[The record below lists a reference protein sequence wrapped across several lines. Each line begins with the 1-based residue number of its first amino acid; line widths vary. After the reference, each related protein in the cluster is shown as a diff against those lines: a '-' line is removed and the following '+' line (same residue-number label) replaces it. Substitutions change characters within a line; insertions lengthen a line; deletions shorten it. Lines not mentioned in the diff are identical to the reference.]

1 MMKKNITEYNYVG
14 KKVIIR
20 CDLNVP
26 ILNGKITDDTR
37 IKESLHSIKYLIEK
51 KAKIIILS
59 HLGKVKTEE
68 DKKANTLYPVYL
80 RLKELLNTE
89 VYFSKELT
97 GRDLETKINKLYPGQ
112 VLLLENTRYLDVPN
126 KLESNC
132 DEELSKY
139 WASLADIFIDDAY
152 GTAHRTHASNVG
164 IAKYLPN
171 ALGFLMEK
179 EVTNLEEII
188 EENTHPFVLVLGGKK
203 ISDKTLVIDNLI
215 KKCDYLLLGG
225 GMCFTFLK
233 AQNYNVGSSI
243 VEDNNLP
250 YCKNLLREYSPK
262 IILPLDIMTNNKQ
275 VKDINA
281 LDNEDIGYDI
291 GPKTITQF
299 KNILSLAKRVIINGP
314 MGIYE
319 EPSFANGTKEIYE
332 ILKEKHIKTLIGGG
346 DSAASVNLLGYNN
359 CFYHISTGGGATLE
373 YLSGKKLPGIEI
385 INDK

>member
-1 MMKKNITEYNYVG
+1 MKKNITDYNYVG

-188 EENTHPFVLVLGGKK
+188 EENTHPFVVVLGGKK

-250 YCKNLLREYSPK
+250 YCKNLLREYSSK

-281 LDNEDIGYDI
+281 LVNEDIGYDI

>member
-1 MMKKNITEYNYVG
+1 MKKNITDYNYVG

-250 YCKNLLREYSPK
+250 YCKNLLREYSSK

>member
-250 YCKNLLREYSPK
+250 YCKNLLREYSSK

-359 CFYHISTGGGATLE
+359 CFYHISTGGGAALE

>member
-1 MMKKNITEYNYVG
+1 MKKNITEYNYVG

-89 VYFSKELT
+89 VYFSRELT

-188 EENTHPFVLVLGGKK
+188 EENTHPFVVVLGGKK

>member
-1 MMKKNITEYNYVG
+1 MKKNITEYNYVG

-132 DEELSKY
+132 NEELSKY

-188 EENTHPFVLVLGGKK
+188 EENTHPFVVVLGGKK
-203 ISDKTLVIDNLI
+203 ISDKTRVIDNLI

-250 YCKNLLREYSPK
+250 YCKNLLREYSSK

>member
-1 MMKKNITEYNYVG
+1 MKKNITEYNYVG

-188 EENTHPFVLVLGGKK
+188 EENTHPFVVVLGGKK

-243 VEDNNLP
+243 VEDNNIP
-250 YCKNLLREYSPK
+250 YCKNLLREYSSK

-319 EPSFANGTKEIYE
+319 ETSFANGTKEIYE

>member
-1 MMKKNITEYNYVG
+1 MKKNITEYNYVG

>member
-1 MMKKNITEYNYVG
+1 MKKNITDYNYVG

-188 EENTHPFVLVLGGKK
+188 EENTHPFVVVLGGKK

-346 DSAASVNLLGYNN
+346 NSAASVNLLGYNN

>member
-1 MMKKNITEYNYVG
+1 MKKNITDYNYVG

-68 DKKANTLYPVYL
+68 DKKAKTLYPVYL

-188 EENTHPFVLVLGGKK
+188 EENTHPFVVVLGGKK

-250 YCKNLLREYSPK
+250 YCKNLLREYSSK

>member
-250 YCKNLLREYSPK
+250 YCKNLLREYSSK

-319 EPSFANGTKEIYE
+319 EPSFSNGTKEIYE

>member
-89 VYFSKELT
+89 VYFSRELT

-188 EENTHPFVLVLGGKK
+188 EENTHPFVVVLGGKK

>member
-1 MMKKNITEYNYVG
+1 MKKNITEYNYVG

-188 EENTHPFVLVLGGKK
+188 EENTHPFVVVLGGKK

>member
-1 MMKKNITEYNYVG
+1 MKKNITDYNYVG

-188 EENTHPFVLVLGGKK
+188 EENTHPFVVVLGGKK

-250 YCKNLLREYSPK
+250 YCKNLLREYSSK

-299 KNILSLAKRVIINGP
+299 KNILSLAKRVVINGP

>member
-188 EENTHPFVLVLGGKK
+188 EENTHPFVVVLGGKK

-243 VEDNNLP
+243 VEDNNIP
-250 YCKNLLREYSPK
+250 YCKNLLREYSSK

-319 EPSFANGTKEIYE
+319 ETSFANGTKEIYE

-346 DSAASVNLLGYNN
+346 DSAASVNLL
-359 CFYHISTGGGATLE
+359 
-373 YLSGKKLPGIEI
+373 
-385 INDK
+385 

>member
-291 GPKTITQF
+291 GPKTITKF

>member
-188 EENTHPFVLVLGGKK
+188 EENTHPFVVVLGGKK

-243 VEDNNLP
+243 VEDNNIP
-250 YCKNLLREYSPK
+250 YCKNLLREYSSK

-319 EPSFANGTKEIYE
+319 ETSFANGTKEIYE

>member
-188 EENTHPFVLVLGGKK
+188 EENTHPFVVVLGGKK

-250 YCKNLLREYSPK
+250 YCKNLLREYSSK

>member
-1 MMKKNITEYNYVG
+1 MKKNITDYNYVG

-89 VYFSKELT
+89 VYFSRELT

-250 YCKNLLREYSPK
+250 YCKNLLREYSSK
-262 IILPLDIMTNNKQ
+262 IILPLDIMINNKQ

>member
-1 MMKKNITEYNYVG
+1 MMKKNITDYNYVG

-188 EENTHPFVLVLGGKK
+188 EENTHPFVVVLGGKK

-243 VEDNNLP
+243 VEDNNIP
-250 YCKNLLREYSPK
+250 YCKNLLREYSSK

>member
-1 MMKKNITEYNYVG
+1 MKKNITDYNYVG

-188 EENTHPFVLVLGGKK
+188 EENTHPFVVVLGGKK

-291 GPKTITQF
+291 GPKTITKF

>member
-1 MMKKNITEYNYVG
+1 MMKKNITDYNYVG

-89 VYFSKELT
+89 VYFSRELT

-188 EENTHPFVLVLGGKK
+188 EENTHPFVVVLGGKK

>member
-1 MMKKNITEYNYVG
+1 MKKNITDYNYVG

-89 VYFSKELT
+89 LYFSKELT

-188 EENTHPFVLVLGGKK
+188 EENTHPFVVVLGGKK

-243 VEDNNLP
+243 VEDNNIP
-250 YCKNLLREYSPK
+250 YCKNLLREYSSK

-299 KNILSLAKRVIINGP
+299 KNVLSLAKRVIINGP

>member
-1 MMKKNITEYNYVG
+1 MKKNITDYNYVG

-89 VYFSKELT
+89 VYFSRELT

-188 EENTHPFVLVLGGKK
+188 EENTHPFVVVLGGKK

>member
-1 MMKKNITEYNYVG
+1 MKKNITEYNYVG

-250 YCKNLLREYSPK
+250 YCKNLLREYSSK

-319 EPSFANGTKEIYE
+319 EPSFSNGTKEIYE

>member
-1 MMKKNITEYNYVG
+1 MKKNITEYNYVG

-291 GPKTITQF
+291 GPKTITKF

>member
-1 MMKKNITEYNYVG
+1 MKKNITDYNYVG

-188 EENTHPFVLVLGGKK
+188 EENTHPFVVVLGGKK

>member
-1 MMKKNITEYNYVG
+1 MKKNITDYNYVG

-89 VYFSKELT
+89 VYFSRELT

-250 YCKNLLREYSPK
+250 YCKNLLREYSSK

>member
-1 MMKKNITEYNYVG
+1 MMKKNITDYNYVG

-250 YCKNLLREYSPK
+250 YCKNLLREYSSK

>member
-1 MMKKNITEYNYVG
+1 MKKNITDYNYVG

-59 HLGKVKTEE
+59 HLGKDKTEE

-188 EENTHPFVLVLGGKK
+188 EENTHPFVVVLGGKK

-250 YCKNLLREYSPK
+250 YCKNLLREYSSK

>member
-1 MMKKNITEYNYVG
+1 MKKNITDYNYVG

-188 EENTHPFVLVLGGKK
+188 EENTHPFVVVLGGKK

-243 VEDNNLP
+243 VEDNNIP
-250 YCKNLLREYSPK
+250 YCKNLLREYSSK

-319 EPSFANGTKEIYE
+319 ETSFANGTKEIYE

>member
-1 MMKKNITEYNYVG
+1 MKKNITEYNYVG

-89 VYFSKELT
+89 VYFSRELT

-250 YCKNLLREYSPK
+250 YCKNLLREYSSK

-319 EPSFANGTKEIYE
+319 ETSFANGTKEIYE

>member
-1 MMKKNITEYNYVG
+1 MKKNITDYNYVG

-250 YCKNLLREYSPK
+250 YCKNLLREYSSK

-319 EPSFANGTKEIYE
+319 EPSFANGTKKIYE

>member
-1 MMKKNITEYNYVG
+1 MKKNITDYNYVG

-188 EENTHPFVLVLGGKK
+188 EENTHPFVVVLGGKK

-243 VEDNNLP
+243 VEDNNIP
-250 YCKNLLREYSPK
+250 YCKNLLREYSSK

>member
-1 MMKKNITEYNYVG
+1 MMKKNITDYNYVG

-188 EENTHPFVLVLGGKK
+188 EENTHPFVVVLGGKK

>member
-1 MMKKNITEYNYVG
+1 MKKNITDYNYVG

-250 YCKNLLREYSPK
+250 YCKNLLREYSSK

-299 KNILSLAKRVIINGP
+299 KNILSLAKRVVINGP

>member
-1 MMKKNITEYNYVG
+1 MKKNITDYNYVG

-243 VEDNNLP
+243 VEDNNIP
-250 YCKNLLREYSPK
+250 YCKNLLREYSSK

>member
-1 MMKKNITEYNYVG
+1 MKKNITDYNYVG

-97 GRDLETKINKLYPGQ
+97 GRDLEIKINKLYPGQ

-250 YCKNLLREYSPK
+250 YCKNLLREYSSK

>member
-188 EENTHPFVLVLGGKK
+188 EENTHPFVVVLGGKK

>member
-1 MMKKNITEYNYVG
+1 MKKNITDYNYVG

-188 EENTHPFVLVLGGKK
+188 EENTHPFVVVLGGKK

-332 ILKEKHIKTLIGGG
+332 ILKEKHIKALIGGG